1 MASSARGVPQLEGI
15 TWGSNPVA
23 DRIEASS
30 GGSSPVS
37 VPSSASS
44 IVSALQGLADAN
56 SARSAQEAEKLR
68 QWQVQQNKIAMDFNA
83 VEAAKNRD
91 WQAYMSN
98 TAHQREVADLKAAGL
113 NPILSAMNG
122 NGAAVTSGATASGVT
137 SAGAKGDVDTSA
149 SQAIVALLG
158 SFLTAQTRLQEMNTN
173 AITNL
178 AVADKYNAMSKYTA
192 DLSAETQ
199 RYSIERNV
207 EVAYSS
213 QAVQREL
220 GYLSAQS
227 GISMAK
233 ISAAAQQASASIAAD
248 ASKYSADRH
257 LESTMATVEA
267 TKRGQDIGLSGK
279 LLDGFVDLVVTGAN
293 NATIRRGQDI
303 SSETAMR
310 GQDISAETTRRGQN
324 LDFASDMIGTLSDFI
339 NDRLH
344 DNTLKATSKYYKK

>member
-23 DRIEASS
+23 SRIEASS
-30 GGSSPVS
+30 GGSSSVS

-44 IVSALQGLADAN
+44 IASALQGLADAN
-56 SARSAQEAEKLR
+56 SARSAQEAQKLR
-68 QWQVQQNKIAMDFNA
+68 DWQVAQNKIAMDFNA
-83 VEAAKNRD
+83 AEAAKNRD

-137 SAGAKGDVDTSA
+137 SAGAKGEVDTSA

-199 RYSIERNV
+199 RYSIDMN
-207 EVAYSS
+207 AT
-213 QAVQREL
+213 VQREVAQ
-220 GYLSAQS
+220 LSAATGLSQS
-227 GISMAK
+227 R
-233 ISAAAQQASASIAAD
+233 ISAAAQQAVAATNANASMYGSD
-248 ASKYSADRH
+248 LRYQET
-257 LESTMATVEA
+257 LLTTEA
-267 TKRGQDIGLSGK
+267 TKRGQNLGLSGK
-279 LLDGFVDLVVTGAN
+279 LLDNFVNLVTNNAN
-293 NATIRRGQDI
+293 NATTR
-303 SSETAMR
+303 R
-310 GQDISAETTRRGQN
+310 GQDISAETAMDVAKENHVNSPSGFFYSSARSWQNQLGSILNGLFGRR
-324 LDFASDMIGTLSDFI
+324 
-339 NDRLH
+339 
-344 DNTLKATSKYYKK
+344 

>member
-83 VEAAKNRD
+83 AEAAKNRD

-178 AVADKYNAMSKYTA
+178 AVADKYNAMSKYQA
-192 DLSAETQ
+192 DLSADTQ
-199 RYSIERNV
+199 RYGIDVGSATSLATARIS
-207 EVAYSS
+207 AGA
-213 QAVQREL
+213 AVNSANIHAAASRYAAQM
-220 GYLSAQS
+220 GLSAAQAS
-227 GISMAK
+227 AMANV
-233 ISAAAQQASASIAAD
+233 ISAATHA
-248 ASKYSADRH
+248 
-257 LESTMATVEA
+257 EA
-267 TKRGQDIGLSGK
+267 TKYSSDQAYL
-279 LLDGFVDLVVTGAN
+279 
-293 NATIRRGQDI
+293 
-303 SSETAMR
+303 SSENVAKINADVNKELKRMGIKADFYMQEYFPSSPTAA
-310 GQDISAETTRRGQN
+310 GSGLVRRFSNIATPFQIN
-324 LDFASDMIGTLSDFI
+324 PDLSDILGDVLNSGFTGSGVS
-339 NDRLH
+339 R
-344 DNTLKATSKYYKK
+344 SGGFGRR

>member
-15 TWGSNPVA
+15 TWGSNPVS

-44 IVSALQGLADAN
+44 IASALQSLADAN

-68 QWQVQQNKIAMDFNA
+68 QWQVEQNKIAMDFNA
-83 VEAAKNRD
+83 AEAAKNRD

-199 RYSIERNV
+199 RYSIDMN
-207 EVAYSS
+207 AT
-213 QAVQREL
+213 VQREVAQ
-220 GYLSAQS
+220 LSAATGLSQS
-227 GISMAK
+227 R
-233 ISAAAQQASASIAAD
+233 ISAAAQQAVAATNANASMYGSDLRYQEA
-248 ASKYSADRH
+248 
-257 LESTMATVEA
+257 LLTTEA
-267 TKRGQDIGLSGK
+267 TKRGQNLGLSGK
-279 LLDGFVDLVVTGAN
+279 LLDNFVNLVTNNAN
-293 NATIRRGQDI
+293 NATTRRGQDI
-303 SSETAMR
+303 NAETAMDVAQEKHWDNMF
-310 GQDISAETTRRGQN
+310 GFSKNSADRILSSLSSLFGRR
-324 LDFASDMIGTLSDFI
+324 
-339 NDRLH
+339 
-344 DNTLKATSKYYKK
+344 